1 LKCCFRR
8 FWGLS
13 SKLLRALSGLAG
25 LLGPAALKRLGLA
38 FGHPYQ
44 SLGRR
49 AFGPFYCRLLRRLR
63 RKKIL
68 LWGQIWGKG
77 KRFFII
83 LGQNELKLGLK
94 Q

>member
-1 LKCCFRR
+1 MGPQQQAAAGPYRARR
-8 FWGLS
+8 S
-13 SKLLRALSGLAG
+13 ARPCASKLAG
-25 LLGPAALKRLGLA
+25 SAAAR
-38 FGHPYQ
+38 HPFRP
-44 SLGRR
+44 LGRR

-63 RKKIL
+63 HKKIL

>member
-1 LKCCFRR
+1 MA
-8 FWGLS
+8 GLS
-13 SKLLRALSGLAG
+13 FGL
-25 LLGPAALKRLGLA
+25 
-38 FGHPYQ
+38 
-44 SLGRR
+44 
-49 AFGPFYCRLLRRLR
+49 CLRRLR

-68 LWGQIWGKG
+68 LWAQIWGKG